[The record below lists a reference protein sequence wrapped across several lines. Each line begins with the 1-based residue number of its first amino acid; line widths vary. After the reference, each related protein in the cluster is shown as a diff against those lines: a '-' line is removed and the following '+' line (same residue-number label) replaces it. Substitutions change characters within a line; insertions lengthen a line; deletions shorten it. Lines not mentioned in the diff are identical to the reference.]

1 MARTAGSNGTRTLE
15 AIRKAG
21 LRLIYRQG
29 YEAMSLRQLASEV
42 GIQVGSLY
50 NHISTKQNLLF
61 DLIRVHMEE
70 LIARLDRALEGFD
83 SPADRLDAFI
93 RFHVEYHI
101 ARKREVFISYSE
113 LRSLEPKNYDVIV
126 ELRGR
131 YERRLIDI
139 LDEGVAHE
147 DFTTADTTV
156 AAFGI
161 LAMLTGVCTWFKPGG
176 RLSKDEVIEVYS
188 GMIRDG
194 LVRPGAG
201 FTPDRLLPRPPAG
214 AVPGA

>member
-15 AIRKAG
+15 SIRKAG

-42 GIQVGSLY
+42 GIQAGSLY
-50 NHISTKQNLLF
+50 NHISTKQDLLF

-70 LIARLDRALEGFD
+70 LIDRLDKTLEGIPGPSD
-83 SPADRLDAFI
+83 KLDAFI

-113 LRSLEPKNYDVIV
+113 LRSLEPKNYDAIV
-126 ELRGR
+126 DLRAR
-131 YERRLIDI
+131 YERRLITV
-139 LDEGVAHE
+139 LDDGVATCV
-147 DFTTADTTV
+147 FATPDTTV

-176 RLSKDEVIEVYS
+176 RMTKDEVIAVYT
-188 GMIRDG
+188 GLVRDG
-194 LVRPGAG
+194 LARDADKPKAISPPPPPPVGGAPGA
-201 FTPDRLLPRPPAG
+201 
-214 AVPGA
+214 